1 MVVTLSGSR
10 VAFVAYAGAYTA
22 LALVALQSAV
32 ARLIRIRH
40 RPRDLKLAIALAK
53 AIMALA
59 FAADGIGHVL
69 LNMPG
74 VTTDAACLARTRFT
88 QLAFVAGYV
97 MAMGVLLAR
106 AHQIATA
113 MQLWR
118 GGGGKVRKQRAVAV
132 VEATTTT
139 PTAAAAAVA
148 RYTGCGAG
156 YAHVFVWIVY
166 ALLGT
171 IDVTILRS
179 CLDTDGDGDSENTP
193 LASSYC
199 HWSPNPVVYTARRLL
214 DLAIESYLCLV
225 AVHGLWIQ
233 RKAEPAELNSTL
245 QFAKALSVSYAPR
258 AAVLMLNVVSDLYIL
273 WANAYNVAVPFGW
286 LASNVLV
293 MLFVAYDEELVR
305 ATLRGLRR
313 RKQSPLAPAAG
324 PNAKDESD
332 ADPVSLAAPARA
344 PPGGDDVDG
353 NARTRV
359 LDPSAATRA
368 VSSSSDDPPSSPTSS
383 DSSDDAARGRARRG
397 MYHAAPATMT
407 TMTVPSSPP
416 TATGQLLRA
425 HSSASARGVSP
436 VWARGAWPPPL
447 PYPPPGASGVPPVP
461 CATAPPPAAPTI
473 WDPATMAAAY
483 AAAAAA
489 AAALGVESVSTPRS
503 SAAGT
508 MSPAAAAIALM
519 SPEQVNAVM
528 ALAVAAGVTP
538 PPPLPQQEGEVVATA
553 WPAEPARISGPH
565 QEEAGG
571 RWEW

>member
-22 LALVALQSAV
+22 LALVALQSAI
-32 ARLIRIRH
+32 ARLVRLRH
-40 RPRDLKLAIALAK
+40 RPRDLKLAIATAK
-53 AIMALA
+53 AVMALA

-106 AHQIATA
+106 AHQIAGA

-118 GGGGKVRKQRAVAV
+118 RPGAVRKPRAV
-132 VEATTTT
+132 ETTTTTT
-139 PTAAAAAVA
+139 P
-148 RYTGCGAG
+148 RYTACGAG
-156 YAHVFVWIVY
+156 YAHVLVWIVY

-179 CLDTDGDGDSENTP
+179 CLDSDGDADSGNSP

-225 AVHGLWIQ
+225 AVYGLWIQ
-233 RKAEPAELNSTL
+233 RKAEPAEFNSTL

-305 ATLRGLRR
+305 ATLRGLRK
-313 RKQSPLAPAAG
+313 RKQPPPAPAAAH
-324 PNAKDESD
+324 AKDDSG
-332 ADPVSLAAPARA
+332 ADVPAPISRA
-344 PPGGDDVDG
+344 PPPVGDDNDDIDG

-359 LDPSAATRA
+359 LVPSAATRA
-368 VSSSSDDPPSSPTSS
+368 ITSLSDDDPPSSPTSS
-383 DSSDDAARGRARRG
+383 GSSSSDDATRGRARRG

-416 TATGQLLRA
+416 TATGRRRMSSTGGRA
-425 HSSASARGVSP
+425 ASP

-447 PYPPPGASGVPPVP
+447 PFPPSHANAAPAPG
-461 CATAPPPAAPTI
+461 PAAPPTT

-483 AAAAAA
+483 AAAATAAAA
-489 AAALGVESVSTPRS
+489 AAALRVEAGSTPVSS
-503 SAAGT
+503 SAA
-508 MSPAAAAIALM
+508 MSPAAAALALM
-519 SPEQVNAVM
+519 SPDQVNAVM
-528 ALAVAAGVTP
+528 ALAAAAAGAP
-538 PPPLPQQEGEVVATA
+538 RPRQEVEAVVATA
-553 WPAEPARISGPH
+553 WPAEPARIRPLA
-565 QEEAGG
+565 EEGGGG
-571 RWEW
+571 RWGPW